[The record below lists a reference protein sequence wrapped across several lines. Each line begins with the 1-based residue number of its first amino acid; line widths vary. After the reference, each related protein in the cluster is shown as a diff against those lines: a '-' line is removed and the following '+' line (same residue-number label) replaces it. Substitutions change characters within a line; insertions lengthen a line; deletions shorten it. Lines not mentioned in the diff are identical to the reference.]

1 MGWVQ
6 LEIEINMPQLGESVT
21 EGLVN
26 KWLVKPGEKVV
37 RDQPLCE
44 VVTEK
49 VNAEIPASHAGVV
62 QDLAAGEG
70 DIIPVGQRLC
80 TLFTD
85 ESGEETGVEPDDSPG
100 HKPEDSEP
108 SVQQDR
114 SQKLRYSPVVLRLAD
129 EHGLDL
135 KAISGTGTGGR
146 VTRKDVLAAAEMANE
161 PASESSP
168 APPGALPLPD
178 ENQEQRVEHRTVDP
192 IRRMIAER
200 MVRSATTIPHAWTVM
215 EADVTDLV
223 AFRQKVKNRFFNQEG
238 VRLTYFPFFVQA
250 VIKGLQEYDQ
260 LNASWHQEHIHQH
273 RDVHVSL
280 AVATDKG
287 LLVPVIHQANR
298 LSLTGL
304 VHAMDSIIKKAR
316 AGKLTPDD
324 VSGGT
329 FTVNNTG
336 AFGSVVSMPI
346 INPPQSGIVTMEAI
360 VKRPVVIDDMI
371 GIRSMVNL
379 CFSFDHRIVDGAVA
393 GQFLQSVCRHLQ
405 VMARESSF

>member
-1 MGWVQ
+1 MD
-6 LEIEINMPQLGESVT
+6 LEISMPQLGESVT
-21 EGLVN
+21 EGLIN
-26 KWLVKPGEKVV
+26 KWLVKPGDRVE
-37 RDQPLCE
+37 RDDPLCE
-44 VVTEK
+44 VLTEK
-49 VNAEIPASHAGVV
+49 VNAEIPASQAGVV
-62 QDLAAGEG
+62 KDIAAAEG
-70 DIIPVGQRLC
+70 DIVPVGHRLC
-80 TLFTD
+80 TLVTD
-85 ESGEETGVEPDDSPG
+85 EDSQVNGIEADDAPRPEETQ
-100 HKPEDSEP
+100 KP
-108 SVQQDR
+108 
-114 SQKLRYSPVVLRLAD
+114 RYSPVVLRLAD
-129 EHGLDL
+129 EHQLDL
-135 KAISGTGTGGR
+135 ASISGTGMGGR
-146 VTRKDVLAAAEMANE
+146 VTRKDVLAVIEGAPQTEATAEPAVE
-161 PASESSP
+161 PSAPSTPSTPASEN
-168 APPGALPLPD
+168 LPVPD
-178 ENQEQRVEHRTVDP
+178 ENREQRVEHRTVDP

-304 VHAMDSIIKKAR
+304 VHAIDSQIKKAR

-336 AFGSVVSMPI
+336 AFGSVISMPI

-371 GIRSMVNL
+371 AIRSMVNL

-405 VMARESSF
+405 VMARETSF